1 MNKEDI
7 INYCL
12 SLKNT
17 YQDMPFPKDFN
28 ESIELHKEITNY
40 GVNAELISEN
50 LDKYTGGVIVIPSYL
65 SKGLEFDSVIIS
77 DSNKY
82 SEDILETKLLYVA
95 CTRAMHTLDII
106 SK

>member
-1 MNKEDI
+1 M
-7 INYCL
+7 
-12 SLKNT
+12 
-17 YQDMPFPKDFN
+17 
-28 ESIELHKEITNY
+28 
-40 GVNAELISEN
+40 A
-50 LDKYTGGVIVIPSYL
+50 
-65 SKGLEFDSVIIS
+65 KGLEFDCVIIS